1 MATKDQQNNLN
12 ADVSD
17 RELVISRMLNAPR
30 ELVWKVWTEPEHIAK
45 WWGPNGFTNTIMEM
59 DVRPGGKWLHTMH
72 GPDGTA
78 YPNEAVFTEVVKP
91 ERLVYV
97 HSAPKFTATVTFEEL
112 YHKTKITMSMVFE
125 TAEIRNLVVKEHG
138 ALEGQKQTIN
148 RLEEHLS
155 EMLTGEELIIS
166 RTFNAP
172 KELVYK
178 AFSNAEAIVQWWG
191 PKGSTLNVKKFD
203 FAPGGVFHYNME
215 FGGRVMWGKFVY
227 LEMSAPD
234 RIVFINSFSDEE
246 GNITPNAFIPGF
258 PAETLN
264 IVTFIEHDGKTTLTF
279 RGGPVN
285 ATEAQQGVYNA
296 MKDGM
301 QQGFAGTFDALAE
314 YLEKNTSRNIN

>member
-1 MATKDQQNNLN
+1 MATKNQPQENSNISNPERYLSEIQKSE
-12 ADVSD
+12 VL
-17 RELVISRMLNAPR
+17 ELSRVFNAPR
-30 ELVWKVWTEPEHIAK
+30 
-45 WWGPNGFTNTIMEM
+45 
-59 DVRPGGKWLHTMH
+59 
-72 GPDGTA
+72 
-78 YPNEAVFTEVVKP
+78 
-91 ERLVYV
+91 
-97 HSAPKFTATVTFEEL
+97 
-112 YHKTKITMSMVFE
+112 
-125 TAEIRNLVVKEHG
+125 
-138 ALEGQKQTIN
+138 
-148 RLEEHLS
+148 
-155 EMLTGEELIIS
+155 
-166 RTFNAP
+166 
-172 KELVYK
+172 ELVYK
-178 AFSNAEAIVQWWG
+178 AFSTSAALAQWWG

-203 FAPGGVFHYNME
+203 FAPGGVFHYNIE